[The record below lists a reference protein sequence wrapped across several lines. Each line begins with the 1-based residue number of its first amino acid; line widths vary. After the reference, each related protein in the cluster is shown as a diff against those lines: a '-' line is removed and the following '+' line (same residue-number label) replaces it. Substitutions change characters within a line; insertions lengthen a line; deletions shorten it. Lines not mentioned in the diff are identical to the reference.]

1 MNTPAAPAPGP
12 TIEEQ
17 IDAVAHALWPDAVT
31 ARDRAAPTAAD
42 DRERLALYAA
52 LATLPSEAAQEGVR
66 ETLEALKPFTLTGW
80 MSSDTEH
87 TARTV
92 VAHMH
97 PEREREIILS
107 SEDFRRAAKV
117 YAALSAQ
124 SPLQAQPVTR
134 GDDSD
139 QENASE

>member
-52 LATLPSEAAQEGVR
+52 LATLRAVPALVA
-66 ETLEALKPFTLTGW
+66 ALKAMLRLNDD
-80 MSSDTEH
+80 MSRFVGQMALRDYALFNE
-87 TARTV
+87 APIK
-92 VAHMH
+92 A
-97 PEREREIILS
+97 
-107 SEDFRRAAKV
+107 RAAL
-117 YAALSAQ
+117 AA
-124 SPLQAQPVTR
+124 V
-134 GDDSD
+134 G
-139 QENASE
+139 ASTEKEQK